1 MTGPLDL
8 APFAKA
14 VDRLLEGLDRCRRE
28 PGDLQVR
35 DGLIQRFEF
44 TYELA
49 HKTLKR
55 HLEAVVPDPTEVDRW
70 AFADLIRVGFER
82 GLLHQGWPAW
92 RTFRD
97 MRARTSHTY
106 DESTA
111 SAVVDGIP
119 DFLQE
124 ARFLLDRL
132 QGESK

>member
-8 APFAKA
+8 SPLHKA
-14 VDRLLEGLDRCRRE
+14 IDRLVEGLERCRRE
-28 PGDLQVR
+28 PDDLQVR

-49 HKTLKR
+49 HKSLKR
-55 HLEAVVPDPTEVDRW
+55 HLESVVPDPSEVDRW

-92 RTFRD
+92 RTYRD

-106 DESTA
+106 DEATA
-111 SAVVDGIP
+111 RVVVDGIP
-119 DFLQE
+119 DFLEE
-124 ARFLLDRL
+124 ARFLLARL
-132 QGESK
+132 QGEAK